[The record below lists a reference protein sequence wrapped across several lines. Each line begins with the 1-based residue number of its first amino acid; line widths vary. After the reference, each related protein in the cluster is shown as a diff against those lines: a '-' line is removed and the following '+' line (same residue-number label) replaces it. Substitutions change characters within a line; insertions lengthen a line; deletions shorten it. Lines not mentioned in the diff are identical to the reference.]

1 MPFITSKPYLFFILY
16 VIIILIIKIKK
27 DIKNK
32 IPVDTRTFIEILTI
46 PLLTFILTDWLTNI
60 VRVNVDRIRPCTAL
74 SGVHLLVGCTQ
85 SYSFPSGH
93 ASNSFSFAISLVY
106 FMSGRFK
113 KILLIYP
120 IFMATLI
127 SVSRV
132 YVGVHYPLDVIG
144 GFFSAL
150 AIASLVIMLYRSAQ
164 TSYKKSPFETILYYS
179 LLAISIFRI
188 YYILDGPLDLSA
200 DEALYWDCSRH
211 PELSYYSKGPFV
223 MYVMYVFTHLF
234 GVNVLAIRL
243 PAVIFTALSSV
254 FIFKLIR
261 LIYGQDIENDSTK
274 KIYEKNDFVALSSA
288 LIFQFIPL
296 FATYG
301 VVFTIDSPFVF
312 FWIVSMYL
320 LYKGAVKGKGG
331 WVLLGMCVGLGLSAK
346 YIMGFFYICSFLFLI
361 FTGRKEM
368 LKTLKPYIS
377 LLVSL
382 IFFSPVIIW
391 NYQHDWVTLKHTA
404 GHAHL
409 ADGFTISPMK
419 LLEFIGSQLGVVT
432 PVIFVLMC
440 IALIKLYR
448 RNKDTESRF
457 LFWFSAPVFIFFL
470 IKSIQGKVQAN
481 WSMTAYVTALIAFC
495 RYYLYKSEGL
505 PWMMTFKHTRR
516 FVKSAVIV
524 AVIITAISH
533 YPQILRLPADLDPAS
548 RLRGWK
554 VLGHAVD
561 KTLTELKR
569 TGDEVLIFSDKYQ
582 VTSELAFYVSGNPNV
597 YCAALGRRMSEYD
610 MWPDINES
618 TKRLRAHKPD
628 VKINALYVTDTAD
641 AVNPI
646 VSQAFDRCEQTVF
659 NATERGQTLRT
670 YSIFKCYN
678 FKGINE
684 MRPNSF

>member
-1 MPFITSKPYLFFILY
+1 MPFITSKPYIFFIIY
-16 VIIILIIKIKK
+16 VIIILVIKIRNDLKK
-27 DIKNK
+27 Q
-32 IPVDTRTFIEILTI
+32 IPVDIQPFIEILTI

-60 VRVNVDRIRPCTAL
+60 VRVNVERIRPCTTL
-74 SGVHLLVGCTQ
+74 SDVHLLVGCTQ

-93 ASNSFSFAISLVY
+93 ASNSFSFAISLFY
-106 FMSGRFK
+106 FMAGRFK
-113 KILLIYP
+113 KIWLIYP

-127 SVSRV
+127 SFSRV

-150 AIASLVIMLYRSAQ
+150 AIASLVNMLYRSAQ

-179 LLAISIFRI
+179 LLVISIFRI

-254 FIFKLIR
+254 FIFKLVR
-261 LIYGQDIENDSTK
+261 LIYVPNIENYSTK

-301 VVFTIDSPFVF
+301 VVFTIDPPFVF
-312 FWIVSMYL
+312 FWIISMYL
-320 LYKGAVKGKGG
+320 LYKGAVKDKGG
-331 WVLLGMCVGLGLSAK
+331 WFLLGMCVGLGLSAK

-361 FTGRKEM
+361 STGRGKL

-377 LLVSL
+377 LLISL
-382 IFFSPVIIW
+382 LFFSPVIIW

-432 PVIFVLMC
+432 PVILILMF
-440 IALIKLYR
+440 ISVIKLYR
-448 RNKDTESRF
+448 SNRSTESGF

-470 IKSIQGKVQAN
+470 LKSIQGKVQAN
-481 WSMTAYVTALIAFC
+481 WPMTAYVTALIA
-495 RYYLYKSEGL
+495 
-505 PWMMTFKHTRR
+505 
-516 FVKSAVIV
+516 
-524 AVIITAISH
+524 
-533 YPQILRLPADLDPAS
+533 
-548 RLRGWK
+548 
-554 VLGHAVD
+554 
-561 KTLTELKR
+561 
-569 TGDEVLIFSDKYQ
+569 
-582 VTSELAFYVSGNPNV
+582 
-597 YCAALGRRMSEYD
+597 
-610 MWPDINES
+610 
-618 TKRLRAHKPD
+618 
-628 VKINALYVTDTAD
+628 
-641 AVNPI
+641 
-646 VSQAFDRCEQTVF
+646 
-659 NATERGQTLRT
+659 
-670 YSIFKCYN
+670 
-678 FKGINE
+678 
-684 MRPNSF
+684 